1 MRKDALEY
9 ISAIKKELANQGMH
23 VREGSEMLEPGA
35 LVTHEVPDLVV
46 NIADGKLLIIE
57 VKDAKTYGKLP
68 LSTASEFINNK
79 QLAL

>member
-1 MRKDALEY
+1 
-9 ISAIKKELANQGMH
+9 MH
-23 VREGSEMLEPGA
+23 VREGSEMLEAGA

>member
-1 MRKDALEY
+1 
-9 ISAIKKELANQGMH
+9 
-23 VREGSEMLEPGA
+23 
-35 LVTHEVPDLVV
+35 VV